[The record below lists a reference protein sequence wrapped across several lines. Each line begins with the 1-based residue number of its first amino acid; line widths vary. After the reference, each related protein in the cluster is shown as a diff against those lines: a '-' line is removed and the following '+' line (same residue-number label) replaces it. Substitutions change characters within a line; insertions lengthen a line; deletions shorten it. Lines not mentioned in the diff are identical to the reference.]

1 MPSEA
6 LLFDI
11 DGTLVDSVDLHAR
24 SWEEA
29 FEHFGMRIPFAKI
42 RPQIGKG
49 GDELMKTLLPRQE
62 LEKRGE
68 EIDRWRSDLF
78 KRKFLGQVR
87 AFPRVRELF
96 QELLRRKLRI
106 ALASSAKGDELARYK
121 KIAGIDDLIETE
133 TSSDDAERSKPNPD
147 IFAVALERLARRG
160 VAPAVPQRRG
170 SPRAASGLGGG
181 LPKDRVLVVGD
192 SPWDAIAAG
201 RLGVRTLGVLCGGFP
216 KAELGKAGC
225 IAIYRDP
232 ADLLA
237 RLDESPIVR

>member
-1 MPSEA
+1 MSAGA

-49 GDELMKTLLPRQE
+49 GDELMKTLLPGEE

-106 ALASSAKGDELARYK
+106 ALASSAK
-121 KIAGIDDLIETE
+121 
-133 TSSDDAERSKPNPD
+133 
-147 IFAVALERLARRG
+147 
-160 VAPAVPQRRG
+160 
-170 SPRAASGLGGG
+170 
-181 LPKDRVLVVGD
+181 
-192 SPWDAIAAG
+192 
-201 RLGVRTLGVLCGGFP
+201 
-216 KAELGKAGC
+216 
-225 IAIYRDP
+225 
-232 ADLLA
+232 
-237 RLDESPIVR
+237 